1 MDALGHRHFERRE
14 SASHARTLLAA
25 CAEVGL
31 DAAAAEA
38 MLASDELVADVWRS
52 YGATVREHGIRAIPL
67 FVFGPARLAGPFR
80 PDGVEPPVIVRG
92 SADPE
97 TFVRVLEALLERDAA
112 ASAAAARRA
121 APPRTRAAA
130 AAAAAAQ

>member
-38 MLASDELVADVWRS
+38 MLASDELVADVRRRG
-52 YGATVREHGIRAIPL
+52 GATAGDEAQARSPL
-67 FVFGPARLAGPFR
+67 RCGGATARPCA
-80 PDGVEPPVIVRG
+80 
-92 SADPE
+92 S
-97 TFVRVLEALLERDAA
+97 T
-112 ASAAAARRA
+112 ASARSRSSSS
-121 APPRTRAAA
+121 APRVSPGPSAPTASSRP
-130 AAAAAAQ
+130 